1 MTDQELINTLQA
13 ALDFVRSKAV
23 RMETRPSAP
32 APQGDGLPW
41 HEGKV
46 CFAEVKEV
54 STQKGTVKK
63 ATIGVRFPGEEKG
76 LFMSCL
82 DNVLAARVEQLQ
94 RGDRVSVQM
103 KPARDPKYTDLV
115 GLRT

>member
-32 APQGDGLPW
+32 APQGDGQAW

-46 CFAEVKEV
+46 FFTKVEEV
-54 STQKGTVKK
+54 STKRGPMKK
-63 ATIGVRFPGEEKG
+63 ATVGVQFPGEEKG
-76 LFMSCL
+76 IYMSAF
-82 DNVLAARVEQLQ
+82 DEVLADRVEQLQ